1 MEAQVRNGSDNQGE
15 AFKESMSKRLEE
27 TQLESKRHF
36 ENYLSVRNQLNELVQ
51 EKLSQLPS

>member
-1 MEAQVRNGSDNQGE
+1 
-15 AFKESMSKRLEE
+15 MSKRLEE